1 MIVGKSDISID
12 ELVTH
17 ISSVEEFCKYS
28 DSLIPEIF
36 RNVTG
41 IVGNQRYLCCLVIRN
56 SNKVSWDTKKKVLPL
71 FFSKSKLCGYVDCII
86 EAYDLLD
93 MSSKQKIVQYGEME
107 GKDVSNLFRKENS
120 NRM

>member
-36 RNVTG
+36 RSVTG

-86 EAYDLLD
+86 EACDLLD